1 MCCWGLCV
9 LAALLLPLAEAER
22 QLLPERS
29 RLQAPLNLS
38 SSTAAAP
45 PSNGTATA
53 LDRVEFLLQ
62 HLATLKNLVLVVCV
76 GAFLLIVCLLIRV
89 IRSGRKIK
97 KTRKYDIITT
107 PAEKVEMTPLNE
119 EDDDDEDATVF
130 DVKYSR

>member
-1 MCCWGLCV
+1 MCRWGLCV
-9 LAALLLPLAEAER
+9 WVPLVLLLAAETSSVFSKTPAV
-22 QLLPERS
+22 S
-29 RLQAPLNLS
+29 APLSRNG
-38 SSTAAAP
+38 TAASR
-45 PSNGTATA
+45 SNGTTTA
-53 LDRVEFLLQ
+53 LDNVASLL
-62 HLATLKNLVLVVCV
+62 HNLSTLKNLVLAACA
-76 GAFLLIVCLLIRV
+76 GAFLLIVCLLVRV